1 MSPASSGHLFSV
13 GRLGWEADC
22 LCPSRDGSGLEF
34 GCGFSV
40 IHSASRLSPSLRLC
54 SALESQGGL
63 LPIYERIK
71 VLILIR
77 KPNSPNPCL
86 KLITKIIF
94 RITCLFLFPWNSKLT
109 QPTIS
114 LLRSRNLA
122 SSPESSPKRRSE
134 GVTNFRE
141 FIWCRDASLMSRMC
155 GSRIQGPAWTSLLL
169 VWCLGR
175 LDVLVLGLVAGVDNS
190 SKFNRVCI

>member
-1 MSPASSGHLFSV
+1 MGLDWSLAVVLVRFTE
-13 GRLGWEADC
+13 RLGYHH
-22 LCPSRDGSGLEF
+22 PYGSAL
-34 GCGFSV
+34 
-40 IHSASRLSPSLRLC
+40 
-54 SALESQGGL
+54 LESQGGL

-86 KLITKIIF
+86 KLITKIVF
-94 RITCLFLFPWNSKLT
+94 RITWISCFHETL
-109 QPTIS
+109 S
-114 LLRSRNLA
+114 LLNLLYPYSEA
-122 SSPESSPKRRSE
+122 EIWNHLLRAYPKRRSE

-141 FIWCRDASLMSRMC
+141 FIWCRAASLMSRMC

-169 VWCLGR
+169 VWFLGR